1 MPRQTSCYSVFEM
14 KRFSVIQ
21 QTIHAKLTTSA
32 ASKML
37 NLSRRQVF
45 RLKAALRTDD
55 AAGVRHGNCG
65 RVPANAKP
73 QCLRKQVLA
82 IYREECFDF
91 NFAHFTETLAD
102 EFSIHLSRETIRC
115 WLRAAVL
122 GPIQHHS
129 HQHRRHRERKPR
141 FGMML
146 FLDGSPHPWLG
157 PNLPKLT
164 LILCTDDATGRPLY
178 GAFLPQE
185 TLNGCF
191 AVLYHVFRRYG
202 LPESLYLDRASQFT
216 TTRHGGTHRFQRDDQ
231 LTHFEKAMQT
241 LAVELIFANSPQ
253 ARGRGERINGSF
265 QGRLVAELRRAGI
278 NTASAA
284 TDYLNRTFIPKYA
297 KRFAVQPADPVSAF
311 RPVPKNL
318 NLHAILC
325 AHHRRNVDNG
335 NTITLHGIRHQLLP
349 SRRTVRLAATDVD
362 VQEWFDGSVH
372 VLHPRAGEIPNRALD
387 RVATTRQKTPS
398 IPYDISAL
406 RRV

>member
-1 MPRQTSCYSVFEM
+1 MASRINCYSGTEM
-14 KRFSVIQ
+14 KRFSIIQ
-21 QTIHAKLTTSA
+21 QTINAALSTSTA
-32 ASKML
+32 AKML
-37 NLSRRQVF
+37 GLSRRQVF
-45 RLKAALRTDD
+45 RLKAAVQARSTQ
-55 AAGVRHGNCG
+55 GIRHGNCG
-65 RVPANAKP
+65 RSPANAKP
-73 QCLRKQVLA
+73 RRLRHQVLS
-82 IYREECFDF
+82 IYQHECFDY

-102 EFSIHLSRETIRC
+102 EFSIHLSRETVRC
-115 WLRAAVL
+115 WLRAKTL
-122 GPIQHHS
+122 GPKQYHS
-129 HQHRRHRERKPR
+129 HRHRRHRNRKPR

-157 PNLPKLT
+157 SDSPKLT

-191 AVLYHVFRRYG
+191 EVLYHVFRRYG

-278 NTASAA
+278 KTASAA

-297 KRFAVQPADPVSAF
+297 KRFAVKPADSVSAF

-318 NLHAILC
+318 NLHTILC

-335 NTITLHGIRHQLLP
+335 NTITLHGTRHQLLP
-349 SRRTVRLAATDVD
+349 SRRTVRLTATDVD
-362 VQEWFDGSVH
+362 VQEWFDGNVH
-372 VLHPRAGEIPNRALD
+372 IFHPSAGEIPNRNLG
-387 RVATTRQKTPS
+387 RYSTPRHKSVS

-406 RRV
+406 REV